1 MKSYRDLQIYQL
13 AKSLAIRVHK
23 MSMNL
28 PKHELYEEGSQIR
41 RSSKSVGANIV
52 EGYVKRNYK
61 SDFLRSIIIAWG
73 ECDETIYHLEMLFET
88 GSLTDETEY
97 NYLKSEYQK
106 LSSMINRFHQT
117 VEEKHLS
124 SK

>member
-1 MKSYRDLQIYQL
+1 MKSYRDLQIFQL
-13 AKSLAIRVHK
+13 AKNLAVRTHK

-61 SDFLRSIIIAWG
+61 SDFLRSITIAWA
-73 ECDETIYHLEMLFET
+73 ECDETIYHLEMLYET
-88 GSLTDETEY
+88 GSLADEIEF
-97 NYLKSEYQK
+97 NYLISECKK
-106 LSSMINRFHQT
+106 LSRMLNKFHQSI
-117 VEEKHLS
+117 EEKHIS
-124 SK
+124 TK

>member
-13 AKSLAIRVHK
+13 AKSLAIKVHK

-28 PKHELYEEGSQIR
+28 PKYELYEEGSQIR

-61 SDFLRSIIIAWG
+61 SDFLRSIIIAWA

-88 GSLTDETEY
+88 GSFTNENEFRF
-97 NYLKSEYQK
+97 LKSEYEK
-106 LSSMINRFHQT
+106 LSSMLNKFHQS
-117 VEEKHLS
+117 VFEKHIS

>member
-13 AKSLAIRVHK
+13 AKSLAIKVHK
-23 MSMNL
+23 MSMKL
-28 PKHELYEEGSQIR
+28 PKFELYEEGSQIR

-52 EGYVKRNYK
+52 EAYAKRNYK
-61 SDFLRSIIIAWG
+61 SDFLRSIIISWA

-88 GSLTDETEY
+88 GSLTDENEY
-97 NYLKSEYQK
+97 NYLVAEYKK
-106 LSSMINRFHQT
+106 LSSMINKFHQT
-117 VEEKHLS
+117 VDEKHLS